1 MFFGTIRSIKIGN
14 FDEWAVDGRGSQRN
28 FKEIHKHFIA
38 TIINSF
44 GFSFVYFNFSL
55 IYQHDFQQPR
65 YFRPIIQL
73 LRWDRVWIFMCMPI
87 KKHFSIGSL
96 FIFNILLNFFKR
108 YRLWKLQKN
117 STETSMVKNQ
127 NRDSR
132 TLFCT
137 KIISEAIFLI
147 IIFTCQIFTH
157 NQWRVSSADSAMNWA
172 EYVK

>member
-14 FDEWAVDGRGSQRN
+14 FDEWAVDGRGSQRI

-73 LRWDRVWIFMCMPI
+73 LRWDRVWMFMCMRI
-87 KKHFSIGSL
+87 TNIFLSVVYLFSTFCLIFLKGTDCGRYKKI
-96 FIFNILLNFFKR
+96 
-108 YRLWKLQKN
+108 LQKCRWWKIKIVN
-117 STETSMVKNQ
+117 HE
-127 NRDSR
+127 
-132 TLFCT
+132 LFSVA
-137 KIISEAIFLI
+137 KSFRKQS
-147 IIFTCQIFTH
+147 F
-157 NQWRVSSADSAMNWA
+157 
-172 EYVK
+172 

>member
-73 LRWDRVWIFMCMPI
+73 LRWDRVWMFMCMRI
-87 KKHFSIGSL
+87 TNIFLSVVYLFSIFCLTFLKGTDCGSYKK
-96 FIFNILLNFFKR
+96 I
-108 YRLWKLQKN
+108 LQKRRWWKIKIVIH
-117 STETSMVKNQ
+117 E
-127 NRDSR
+127 
-132 TLFCT
+132 LFFVP
-137 KIISEAIFLI
+137 KSFRKQS
-147 IIFTCQIFTH
+147 F
-157 NQWRVSSADSAMNWA
+157 
-172 EYVK
+172 